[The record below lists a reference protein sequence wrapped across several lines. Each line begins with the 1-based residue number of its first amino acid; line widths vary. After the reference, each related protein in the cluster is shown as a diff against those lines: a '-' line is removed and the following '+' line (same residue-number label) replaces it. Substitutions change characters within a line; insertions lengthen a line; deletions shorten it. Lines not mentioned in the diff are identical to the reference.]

1 MTASKT
7 TPFKRTKKSGEI
19 GFNPFDVGKLP
30 PQAPELEEAVLGAI
44 MLEKN
49 AMLKVIEILTPE
61 SFYVDAHARIFNA
74 CMVLM
79 KNKHAIDILTVTNQ
93 LKKSGEL
100 EIIGGAYYISKLTN
114 RVASSANLEFHAA
127 IVYQKYLQRK
137 LIELCTDSIRQA
149 FEDSTDIMDLFDSF
163 INELTLV
170 SLKLASAGNGAK
182 QVKDVWQELRDDNAV
197 LLANE
202 GVNGVPTGLTEIDE
216 LTGGWQKSDLIVI
229 GARPGMGKTS
239 FAMGVAK
246 TAAMRFGKKSGFF
259 SLEMSTKS
267 LVKRMVADESE
278 IPLFRITKQGLT
290 NEEFF
295 ELEDNMSKLMDC
307 DVYIDDTPA
316 LTLFAFKAKV
326 RRMILDYGIELV
338 VIDYLQLM
346 KGESKFREQEIS
358 EISRGLKEIAK
369 EFQIPIIALSQL
381 NREVESRGGDKRP
394 RLRDLRESGA
404 IEQDADIVAFIHRQE
419 YYKEYNFADGS
430 STRGV
435 AEFIVEKHRN
445 GRLDTIRLKYE
456 DTITKF
462 SDYTGPSSTK
472 KLQEHNLT
480 NFSEPTTEPL
490 EPDDLPF

>member
-1 MTASKT
+1 MEKDNKKNV
-7 TPFKRTKKSGEI
+7 PYKRTKKASEI

-30 PQAPELEEAVLGAI
+30 PQAPDMEEAVLGAI
-44 MLEKN
+44 MLEKGVI
-49 AMLKVIEILTPE
+49 LKVIEILTPE
-61 SFYVDAHARIFNA
+61 SFYVDAHARIYNA
-74 CMVLM
+74 CMELM

-114 RVASSANLEFHAA
+114 RVASSANITYHAA

-137 LIELCTDSIRQA
+137 MIEVCTGAIRQA
-149 FEDSTDIMDLFDSF
+149 FEDGTEVDMLYDWL
-163 INELTLV
+163 INELSLV
-170 SLKLASAGNGAK
+170 SMKLSSLFNGAK
-182 QVKDVWQELRDDNAV
+182 QVKDVWQELRDDNAA
-197 LLANE
+197 LIANE

-239 FAMGVAK
+239 FAMGIAK
-246 TAAMRFGKKSGFF
+246 TAAMKFGKKSGFF

-267 LVKRMVADESE
+267 LVKRMVSDESE
-278 IPLFRITKQGLT
+278 IPLYRLTKQGLS
-290 NEEFF
+290 EKEFY

-316 LTLFAFKAKV
+316 LSLFAFKAKV
-326 RRMILDYGIELV
+326 RQMILDHGIELV

-381 NREVESRGGDKRP
+381 NRTVESRGGDKRP
-394 RLRDLRESGA
+394 KLSDLRESGA
-404 IEQDADIVAFIHRQE
+404 IEQDADLVAFVHRQE
-419 YYKEYNFADGS
+419 YYKEYTFADGT

-445 GRLDTIRLKYE
+445 GRLDTIRLKF
-456 DTITKF
+456 DATTTKF
-462 SDYTGPSSTK
+462 SDYNTFDSTK
-472 KLQEHNLT
+472 KLEEHNLR
-480 NFSEPTTEPL
+480 NYSEPT